1 MVTTIRRTARGYPQA
16 NGSRT
21 KGFQTRPPFTP
32 QHDRPSPHGPG
43 IGTTPVNPPSRYVKP
58 DRKERPTR
66 KQPLKLPPGPGT
78 RNPPRPINPHYRNP
92 ATPLPLGFGRA
103 RKVVYEMPRIPFG
116 SPWDLARKVLPLLPM
131 FDPQS
136 PTVVTLP
143 SGWVWCKGPVDP
155 ALPVCN
161 PPTNWATKP
170 WLVPGTCLLNVPL
183 YGQGGTVLPAVP
195 DATDFIWQFD
205 NEYYAQRAYVDCIGT
220 TTHTVVF
227 GVAQRVSG
235 TEVPFT
241 DPGTRYN
248 PTEIAPDHYGYG
260 NPDTFTWPNVARPEP
275 GKNPYHQIPA
285 IKPSELGAVSERT
298 ERGYDI
304 GGGFGAP
311 APLQPAVKPILPPNV
326 KPHVPALPGPGVK
339 ERKLKVRGTLKAVYH
354 FAQWITEAQDGL
366 QAAYYAIPKEVR
378 GHVRRTPAQQ
388 DLFVFQHINDIDL
401 KKFLKNII
409 NNEVQDAIYGTLGQA
424 RGKALRKL
432 GVFPYTSWD
441 TSGVPSYSRQAAGFE
456 NDIPKFTDALGT
468 LDISFGA

>member
-1 MVTTIRRTARGYPQA
+1 M
-16 NGSRT
+16 
-21 KGFQTRPPFTP
+21 
-32 QHDRPSPHGPG
+32 
-43 IGTTPVNPPSRYVKP
+43 
-58 DRKERPTR
+58 
-66 KQPLKLPPGPGT
+66 
-78 RNPPRPINPHYRNP
+78 
-92 ATPLPLGFGRA
+92 
-103 RKVVYEMPRIPFG
+103 
-116 SPWDLARKVLPLLPM
+116 LPLLPM

-143 SGWVWCKGPVDP
+143 SGWVWCKGPVEP

-170 WLVPGTCLLNVPL
+170 WMVPGTCLLNVPL

-227 GVAQRVSG
+227 GVAQRISG

-260 NPDTFTWPNVARPEP
+260 SPDTFVWPTVARPEP
-275 GKNPYHQIPA
+275 GKNPYQQIPA

-311 APLQPAVKPILPPNV
+311 APVQPGVKPILPPNV

-339 ERKLKVRGTLKAVYH
+339 ERKIRVTGALAAVYR
-354 FAQWITEAQDGL
+354 FANWITEAQDGL
-366 QAAYYAIPKEVR
+366 DAAFKALPKAVR
-378 GHVRRTPAQQ
+378 AKYDRTDPKAR
-388 DLFVFQHINDIDL
+388 DRAVYEHWTEIDL
-401 KKFLKNII
+401 KKFLVNIVKN
-409 NNEVQDAIYGTLGQA
+409 EAQDYVLGRLGQL
-424 RGKALRKL
+424 RGKSLRDL
-432 GVFPYTSWD
+432 GVNPYISD
-441 TSGVPSYSRQAAGFE
+441 KSGFIGWQG
-456 NDIPKFTDALGT
+456 
-468 LDISFGA
+468 